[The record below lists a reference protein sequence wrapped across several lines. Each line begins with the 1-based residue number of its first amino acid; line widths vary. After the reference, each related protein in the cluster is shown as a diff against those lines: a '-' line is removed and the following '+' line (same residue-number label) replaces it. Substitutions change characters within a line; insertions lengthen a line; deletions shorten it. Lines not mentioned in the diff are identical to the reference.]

1 MRTQITK
8 YAVAISAVFVCSFAA
23 MPVMAEPGADD
34 ADSAQ
39 TDGAGEAS
47 EQQAEQPPAN
57 AEEILQQVDDE
68 LTAVEDLRANCV
80 LTITD
85 SSGSTDERKLTVMQ
99 KDDDKRLIQLTEPA
113 RLRGVGLL
121 AKAEGQDYLYLP
133 AMRRVR
139 RIAGAERDEPFLDSD
154 FTNDDLTRTTFSSRY
169 RPELLDDDAEHWRL
183 RLTPRDSDDDRYSK
197 LRMKVRKKDH
207 QPVEI
212 EYFEEGSDEATRRL
226 TTSGFDTVES
236 QVIAHKFL
244 VENLE
249 TGGQSTL
256 ELSDVE
262 VNIGLDDSLFSRR
275 QLQR

>member
-1 MRTQITK
+1 MLILL
-8 YAVAISAVFVCSFAA
+8 ISAPAFADSG
-23 MPVMAEPGADD
+23 AEGEADVQEATDEEEAGEAPESPPGAD
-34 ADSAQ
+34 A
-39 TDGAGEAS
+39 
-47 EQQAEQPPAN
+47 
-57 AEEILQQVDDE
+57 ILRRVDDE

-85 SSGSTDERKLTVMQ
+85 ASGSTDERKLTVMQ

-121 AKAEGQDYLYLP
+121 AKEEGQNYLYLP

-154 FTNDDLTRTTFSSRY
+154 FTNDDLTRTTFSTRY
-169 RPELLDDDAEHWRL
+169 RPELVDDGGEYWQLRLHPRQPDDDA
-183 RLTPRDSDDDRYSK
+183 YSK

-207 QPVEI
+207 QIVEI
-212 EYFEEGSDEATRRL
+212 LFFEEGSDEATRRL
-226 TTSGFDTVES
+226 STDDFETVQS
-236 QVIAHKFL
+236 QVIAHTFV
-244 VENLE
+244 VEDLKS
-249 TGGQSTL
+249 GSQSRL

-262 VNIGLDDSLFSRR
+262 VNVGLDDSVFSRR